1 VGEVYPFTPVKLFM
15 GVLVANKEGLTHL
28 LSLLE
33 EHYGEIEASSEPVE
47 FTFSDYY
54 DSEMG
59 GRPWRLF
66 LIFKE
71 EIDPERLASIKLHTN
86 TLEEYFKVEG
96 RRVVNLDPGIMG
108 SASLI
113 LATTK
118 NRSHRIPLQQGIY
131 AEMTLHY
138 SNKHYN
144 SFPWTYPDYKS
155 EEVQAFFL
163 KARRSFL
170 KQS

>member
-1 VGEVYPFTPVKLFM
+1 MGEVYPFTPVKLFM
-15 GVLVANKEGLTHL
+15 GVLVASQEIIPHL

-33 EHYGEIEASSEPVE
+33 EHYGELEEVSEPIE
-47 FTFSDYY
+47 FSFSDYY

-59 GRPWRLF
+59 RTPWRF
-66 LIFKE
+66 FIVFE
-71 EIDPERLASIKLHTN
+71 ERIDPERLASVKLHTN
-86 TLEEYFKVEG
+86 TLEDYFRVEG
-96 RRVVNLDPGIMG
+96 RRIVNLDPGIM
-108 SASLI
+108 SAANLI

-131 AEMTLHY
+131 GELTLHY
-138 SNKHYN
+138 SGKRYN

-155 EEVQAFFL
+155 REVQSFFL
-163 KARRSFL
+163 KVRDDFL

>member
-1 VGEVYPFTPVKLFM
+1 VGEVFPFTLVKLFM
-15 GVLVANKEGLTHL
+15 GVLVTSQGTIPHL

-33 EHYGEIEASSEPVE
+33 EHYGELEEVSEPIE
-47 FTFSDYY
+47 FNFSDYY

-59 GRPWRLF
+59 GTPWRF
-66 LIFKE
+66 FVVFE
-71 EIDPERLASIKLHTN
+71 ERLDPERLASVKLHTN
-86 TLEEYFKVEG
+86 TLEDYFRVEG
-96 RRVVNLDPGIMG
+96 RRVVNLDPGVMSG
-108 SASLI
+108 ANLI

-131 AEMTLHY
+131 GELTLHY
-138 SNKHYN
+138 SGKRYN

-155 EEVQAFFL
+155 SEVQSFFL
-163 KARRSFL
+163 KVRDNFL